1 MELWA
6 LTTIVKKKETRA
18 KNIPEMILPANCKRQ
33 SLAAEV

>member
-18 KNIPEMILPANCKRQ
+18 KNIPEMILYLQTVKDSR
-33 SLAAEV
+33 